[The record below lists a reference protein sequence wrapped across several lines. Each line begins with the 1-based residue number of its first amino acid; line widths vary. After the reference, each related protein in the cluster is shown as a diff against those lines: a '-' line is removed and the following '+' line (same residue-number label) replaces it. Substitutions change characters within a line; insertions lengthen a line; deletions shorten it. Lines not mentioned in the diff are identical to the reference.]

1 MTGLYNVKDF
11 EVTYGIPRVGTGGPF
26 GLFRFEIHDTAEL
39 VLVTFTIR
47 IAEVRGH
54 RSSKIKKGLAG
65 KHRIKSFA
73 LDTLDPQP

>member
-1 MTGLYNVKDF
+1 M
-11 EVTYGIPRVGTGGPF
+11 TYGIPRVGTGGPF

-39 VLVTFTIR
+39 VTFTIR

-54 RSSKIKKGLAG
+54 RSSKIKKGVAE